1 MSRWFPFAW
10 SQRNKVLLLAFH
22 CKREICLS
30 VNHREITKEGIEIM
44 TRPKK
49 EKEMSRNQRITVRFT
64 DTEFAIIENA
74 AKQANLSLA
83 AYVRT
88 QTLKGNVHT
97 KIEIVADVPEIKSL
111 LAEVGKIGSNLNQIA
126 KYFNQGGILSQ
137 EMRGEIN
144 KRLRDLYE
152 MKYKVMEMA
161 GDFRGNTETY
171 RK

>member
-1 MSRWFPFAW
+1 
-10 SQRNKVLLLAFH
+10 
-22 CKREICLS
+22 
-30 VNHREITKEGIEIM
+30 M

-49 EKEMSRNQRITVRFT
+49 DEQTVRSNSIHIRMN
-64 DTEFAIIENA
+64 DTEYELLQERASAVNMSMAEFIRNA
-74 AKQANLSLA
+74 LDNQQVTIKYEL
-83 AYVRT
+83 
-88 QTLKGNVHT
+88 
-97 KIEIVADVPEIKSL
+97 VADVPEIKKL
-111 LAEVGKIGSNLNQIA
+111 IGEFGKIGSNLNQIA

>member
-1 MSRWFPFAW
+1 
-10 SQRNKVLLLAFH
+10 
-22 CKREICLS
+22 
-30 VNHREITKEGIEIM
+30 M

-49 EKEMSRNQRITVRFT
+49 DEQTVRSNSIHIRMN
-64 DTEFAIIENA
+64 DTEYELLQERASAVNMSMAEFIRNA
-74 AKQANLSLA
+74 LDNQQVTIK
-83 AYVRT
+83 YE
-88 QTLKGNVHT
+88 H
-97 KIEIVADVPEIKSL
+97 VADVPEIKKL
-111 LAEVGKIGSNLNQIA
+111 LAEFGKIGSNLNQIA

-161 GDFRGNTETY
+161 GDFHGNIETY

>member
-1 MSRWFPFAW
+1 MA
-10 SQRNKVLLLAFH
+10 
-22 CKREICLS
+22 
-30 VNHREITKEGIEIM
+30 
-44 TRPKK
+44 RPKK
-49 EKEMSRNQRITVRFT
+49 ETEKYRNHRITIRFT
-64 DTEFAIIENA
+64 DLEYSIIETA
-74 AKQANLSLA
+74 ARQTNMSLA

-88 QTLKGNVHT
+88 QVLKGQVHT
-97 KIEIVADVPEIKSL
+97 KIEIVTDVPEIKTL
-111 LAEVGKIGSNLNQIA
+111 LAEFGKIGSNLNQIA

-161 GDFRGNTETY
+161 GDFHGNTETH

>member
-1 MSRWFPFAW
+1 MA
-10 SQRNKVLLLAFH
+10 
-22 CKREICLS
+22 
-30 VNHREITKEGIEIM
+30 
-44 TRPKK
+44 RPKK
-49 EKEMSRNQRITVRFT
+49 ETEKYRNHRITIRFT
-64 DTEFAIIENA
+64 DLEYSIIETA
-74 AKQANLSLA
+74 ARQTNMSLA

-88 QTLKGNVHT
+88 QVLKGQVHT
-97 KIEIVADVPEIKSL
+97 KIEIVADVPEIKKL
-111 LAEVGKIGSNLNQIA
+111 LAEFGKIGSNLNQIA

-161 GDFRGNTETY
+161 GDFHGNTETH

>member
-1 MSRWFPFAW
+1 MA
-10 SQRNKVLLLAFH
+10 
-22 CKREICLS
+22 
-30 VNHREITKEGIEIM
+30 
-44 TRPKK
+44 RPKK
-49 EKEMSRNQRITVRFT
+49 ETEKYRNHRITIRFT
-64 DTEFAIIENA
+64 DLEYSIIETA
-74 AKQANLSLA
+74 ARQTNMSLA

-88 QTLKGNVHT
+88 QVLKGQVHT
-97 KIEIVADVPEIKSL
+97 KIEIVTDVPEIKKL
-111 LAEVGKIGSNLNQIA
+111 LAEFGKIGSNLNQIA

-152 MKYKVMEMA
+152 MKYKVMKMA